1 VFTVIASSLSVS
13 FFSVY
18 RTTRLSLFIDFIL
31 VSLTIFFSAEFRPS
45 WFDRAT
51 QVYFVIGPYLVFI
64 LSIITTTTL

>member
-1 VFTVIASSLSVS
+1 
-13 FFSVY
+13 
-18 RTTRLSLFIDFIL
+18 LSLFIDFIL